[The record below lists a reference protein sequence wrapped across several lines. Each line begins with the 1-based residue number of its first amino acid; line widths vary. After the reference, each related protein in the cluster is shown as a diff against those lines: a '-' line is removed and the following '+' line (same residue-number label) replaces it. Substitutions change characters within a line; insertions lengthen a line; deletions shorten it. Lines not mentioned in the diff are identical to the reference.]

1 MNKTRMLRLAAP
13 MLALG
18 LTLTACSDNGDT
30 DEVSAAHND
39 QDVAFATD
47 MIPHHAQAVEMAD
60 LAADR
65 AGSQDVKD
73 LAENISAAQGPEIE
87 QMSAWLEAWGEE
99 VPDTA
104 GGMEGMEGME
114 DMPGMM
120 SSADMESLET
130 ASGAEFDEM
139 FLSMMVEHHQGAI
152 EMAQTEQSE
161 GENPEAID
169 LAETIEETQT
179 EEMSSMEDLLA
190 SV

>member
-1 MNKTRMLRLAAP
+1 
-13 MLALG
+13 
-18 LTLTACSDNGDT
+18 
-30 DEVSAAHND
+30 
-39 QDVAFATD
+39 
-47 MIPHHAQAVEMAD
+47 
-60 LAADR
+60 
-65 AGSQDVKD
+65 
-73 LAENISAAQGPEIE
+73 
-87 QMSAWLEAWGEE
+87 
-99 VPDTA
+99 
-104 GGMEGMEGME
+104 ME

-139 FLSMMVEHHQGAI
+139 FLSMMVSHHQGAI

-179 EEMSSMEDLLA
+179 EEIHSMEDLLA

>member
-18 LTLTACSDNGDT
+18 LTLTACSDSGDT